1 MLKDLMREKDINQV
15 ELQRETGVPQP
26 TISRFINGET
36 KSLKFDTLKVL
47 AEYFDVPMDKIVR

>member
-1 MLKDLMREKDINQV
+1 MLEDLMREKDINQV